1 MTETIEKMSSIINIQ
16 QKAIEE
22 LFQLLMQHISAE
34 EADKLSVVKE
44 INLAAEIRAE
54 IGGLHE

>member
-22 LFQLLMQHISAE
+22 LFQLLMQHIAAE